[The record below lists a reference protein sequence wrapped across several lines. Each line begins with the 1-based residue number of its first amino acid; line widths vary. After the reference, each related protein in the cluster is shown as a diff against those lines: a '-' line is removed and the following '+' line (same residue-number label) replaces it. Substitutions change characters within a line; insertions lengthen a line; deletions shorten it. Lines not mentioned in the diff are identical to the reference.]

1 MQWYESL
8 QKPTWT
14 PDPGTIRVIWQGL
27 YPIIIFSFGYV
38 FFKAIQGKISWS
50 VALPFAINLIK
61 NLSFTPLLFG
71 VRSLNLA
78 SVDII
83 VVLATII
90 WGMTLIWRHYRWV
103 AIAQVPYLI
112 WVTIATCLQLAIT
125 HMNDFAA

>member
-8 QKPTWT
+8 EKPAWT
-14 PDPGTIRVIWQGL
+14 PDPETISIIWQIL
-27 YPIIIFSFGYV
+27 YPIIFFSFGYV

-50 VALPFAINLIK
+50 VSSLRLT
-61 NLSFTPLLFG
+61 LSRIYHSAFYSGAEP
-71 VRSLNLA
+71 NLA

-83 VVLATII
+83 VVLATTIRNDFD
-90 WGMTLIWRHYRWV
+90 LAASRWV

-125 HMNDFAA
+125 QMNDFAA

>member
-8 QKPTWT
+8 QKPAWT
-14 PDPGTIRVIWQGL
+14 PNPGTISFIWQIL
-27 YPIIIFSFGYV
+27 YPIIFFSFGYV

-50 VALPFAINLIK
+50 VALPFAINLIA
-61 NLSFTPLLFG
+61 NFSFTPLLFG
-71 VRSLNLA
+71 ARSLILA

-83 VVLATII
+83 IVLATII
-90 WGMTLIWRHYRWV
+90 WGMTLIWRHHRWI